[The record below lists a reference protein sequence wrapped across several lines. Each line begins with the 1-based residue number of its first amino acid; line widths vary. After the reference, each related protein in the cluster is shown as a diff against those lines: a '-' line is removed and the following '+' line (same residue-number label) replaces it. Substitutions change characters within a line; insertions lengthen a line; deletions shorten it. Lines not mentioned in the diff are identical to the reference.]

1 MSEIID
7 MNTLRERLLNDFRFF
22 KKLDNG
28 EMTAFLKYSEFC
40 RMHAGDYL
48 WMEGDPDNY
57 AAFIMSGRVGIKKK
71 TEFGRYMIVGLF
83 GKGTVVGELCL
94 LTNHKRSVTASVLE
108 DVEFLKLTN
117 ENFERLIRESPMA
130 GLKLLR
136 HIFMVISHRLNR
148 STDRIA
154 KIF

>member
-1 MSEIID
+1 MD
-7 MNTLRERLLNDFRFF
+7 VKTLQERLLNDFRFF
-22 KKLDNG
+22 KKLNND
-28 EMTAFLKYSEFC
+28 EMAAFLKYSEFC
-40 RMHAGDYL
+40 RMQTGDYL
-48 WMEGDPDNY
+48 WKEGDPDNY
-57 AAFIMSGRVGIKKK
+57 AAFILSGKVGIKKR
-71 TEFGRYMIVGLF
+71 TEFNRYMIVGLF

-148 STDRIA
+148 STERIA